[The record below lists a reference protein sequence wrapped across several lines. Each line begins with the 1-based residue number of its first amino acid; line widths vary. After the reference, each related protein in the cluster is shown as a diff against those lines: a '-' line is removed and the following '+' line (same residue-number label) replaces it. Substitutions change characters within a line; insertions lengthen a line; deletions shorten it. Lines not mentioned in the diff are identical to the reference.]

1 MWKKSFLPHLKV
13 WYQFDSV
20 VWRFYTASDVSA
32 RRVLRVLLHVRL
44 GRSRQVR
51 VFTVTITLDRA
62 IFVWP
67 WKLVSISDRYLF
79 YQPMDEKMKKKKS
92 KKTRSLRFPA
102 KGNPNMEKALFDW
115 SVVLQYDV
123 KAKNRLISRKFSGS
137 MFFHPSVRL
146 TNKKRISPWET
157 SGKKRCL

>member
-13 WYQFDSV
+13 WYQFDAV

-79 YQPMDEKMKKKKS
+79 YQPMDGKMKK

-146 TNKKRISPWET
+146 SNKKRISPWET